1 MIVSWLKTT
10 LALRFVML
18 YLGNDMFVRKW

>member
-1 MIVSWLKTT
+1 VLKTT

-18 YLGNDMFVRKW
+18 YLDNDMFVRKW